1 VFFCENSGGCH
12 LWSSEFFLGS
22 PFPFFCFVLFNYYLE
37 FSFLFH
43 FSLSLLIIIDDY
55 IFSLGGGKGFCVPD
69 SLLALFGY
77 LQGSRHL
84 SLVGSLPI
92 PRSVPHYLYICLSE
106 ICGCFFPLYQKTKTN
121 SHTLRT
127 RTLHVLLGKLG
138 GREGKNNGFILSCLN
153 FHLFHNCKLPLVPL
167 LCNRFT
173 VSFPPFWI

>member
-1 VFFCENSGGCH
+1 MEAVISGPPKFFWVH
-12 LWSSEFFLGS
+12 LSQF
-22 PFPFFCFVLFNYYLE
+22 FFCFVLFNYYLE

-121 SHTLRT
+121 SHTHPTYTYIT
-127 RTLHVLLGKLG
+127 RFIGKA
-138 GREGKNNGFILSCLN
+138 GRQRREKQWLYTFMS
-153 FHLFHNCKLPLVPL
+153 
-167 LCNRFT
+167 
-173 VSFPPFWI
+173 